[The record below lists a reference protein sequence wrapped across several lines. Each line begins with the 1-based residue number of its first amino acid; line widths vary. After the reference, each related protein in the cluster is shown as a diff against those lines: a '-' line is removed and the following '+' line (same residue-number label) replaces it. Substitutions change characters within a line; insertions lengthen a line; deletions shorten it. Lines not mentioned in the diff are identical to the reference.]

1 MAISKLFRMLKENR
15 STEQMSPECGMNMA
29 EGMYEE
35 GERDRVL
42 VRRERLRD
50 KHQSFIRS

>member
-15 STEQMSPECGMNMA
+15 STEQMSPECRMNMA
-29 EGMYEE
+29 EGMHEE